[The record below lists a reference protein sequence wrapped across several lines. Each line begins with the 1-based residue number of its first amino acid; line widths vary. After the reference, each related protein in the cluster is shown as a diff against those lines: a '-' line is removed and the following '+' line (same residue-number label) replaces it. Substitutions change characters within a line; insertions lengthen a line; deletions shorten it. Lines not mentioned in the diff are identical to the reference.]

1 MNQEKV
7 SISLVERKK
16 IDNQKAFAVAPK
28 IWWVGHL
35 DKAENC
41 SHNPY
46 LLLDGDEGVLI
57 NPGSRQESSHKIIK
71 EKISSLISPKLI
83 QHIVLLH
90 NDPTRCA
97 ATPLFESIADANV
110 RVYAP
115 SRSVESIR
123 HYGCKHP
130 VIGLDGGDSII
141 LKSGKILTYYE
152 TPNLECAGSGFLH
165 DEHSA
170 TIFSGHLFCFPG
182 DEGNL
187 YASSENWE
195 GITPAPVQGICSKK
209 AFHQALNKIER
220 LSPERI
226 CPHQGPI
233 LEEDID
239 KYIAFAREMEFNN

>member
-7 SISLVERKK
+7 SIALVERKK
-16 IDNQKAFAVAPK
+16 FDDQKAHTVAPN
-28 IWWVGHL
+28 IWWVGHF
-35 DKAENC
+35 DKATNR

-46 LLLDGDEGVLI
+46 LLMDGREGVLI
-57 NPGSRQESSHKIIK
+57 NPGSRAEQSHRIIK
-71 EKISSLISPKLI
+71 SKVTSVINPELI

-90 NDPTRCA
+90 NDPSRCA
-97 ATPLFESIADANV
+97 ATPLFEGICDSNV
-110 RVYAP
+110 RIYAP
-115 SRSVESIR
+115 SRTVDSIR
-123 HYGCKHP
+123 HYGCRHP

-141 LKSGKILTYYE
+141 LKSGRNLTYYE

-165 DEHSA
+165 DAESG
-170 TIFSGHLFCFPG
+170 TIFSGNLFYIPG
-182 DEGNL
+182 DEWNL
-187 YASSENWE
+187 YAGSESRE
-195 GITPAPVQGICSKK
+195 GITPAPTQGICSKK

-239 KYIAFAREMEFNN
+239 KYIAFAREIEFNN